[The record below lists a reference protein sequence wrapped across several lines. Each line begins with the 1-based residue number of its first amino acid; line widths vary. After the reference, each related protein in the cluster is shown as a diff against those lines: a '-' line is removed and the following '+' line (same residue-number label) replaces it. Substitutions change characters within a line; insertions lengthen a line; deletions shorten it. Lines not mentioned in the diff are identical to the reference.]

1 MKEKQTE
8 NKLKWGMIAGVALLI
23 ISAAVAATIYV
34 QGPDYTDYEEQ
45 QMLLEKAEISQEEAE
60 AIALEAISGTVL
72 HTSIDEEDW
81 GKIVYQVSIQTDTV
95 IQEVTVNAR
104 SGEVENVE
112 VDTDD

>member
-23 ISAAVAATIYV
+23 ISVAVAATIYV

-72 HTSIDEEDW
+72 HTSIDEKDW
-81 GKIVYQVSIQTDTV
+81 GKIIYQVSIQTDTV